1 MPVKRLKQH
10 LDEQGVRYLSITH
23 SPAYT
28 AQSIAHAA
36 HVSGKEMA
44 KTVILKV
51 NGELVMAVLPA
62 THKVNLDVLRDELFA
77 ETVELATE
85 RDFLD
90 AFPGCELGAMPPFG
104 NLWDIPVFV
113 AERLTEDETIVF
125 NAGTHTECIQMS
137 FADFQRLV
145 NPRIVRLTGALA

>member
-1 MPVKRLKQH
+1 MPVKRLKQY
-10 LDEQGVRYLSITH
+10 LDENGVRYLSITH

-28 AQSIAHAA
+28 AQAIAHAA

-51 NGELVMAVLPA
+51 NGELAMAVLPA
-62 THKVNLDVLRDELFA
+62 THKVNLDVMRDELFA

-137 FADFQRLV
+137 FDDFEELV
-145 NPRIVRLTGALA
+145 NPRIVRLTRALA